1 MQTDPSFRPCRSRK
15 AFEWWQASG
24 IDRYRAFTA
33 TVSWTQLWAER
44 NCELNSRARLLKR
57 SGGSNFLEPL
67 CASYTLYEKGFLEKT
82 IELRPTK
89 SNVDNFD
96 NNYDFNGKVIAI
108 VLRVKRFDNFMPR
121 VMRVRLI
128 TTLFS
133 KKNIKAD

>member
-1 MQTDPSFRPCRSRK
+1 M
-15 AFEWWQASG
+15 
-24 IDRYRAFTA
+24 
-33 TVSWTQLWAER
+33 
-44 NCELNSRARLLKR
+44 
-57 SGGSNFLEPL
+57 
-67 CASYTLYEKGFLEKT
+67 EKT